1 MELCRDEGPFF
12 SKSGAQPVYDLMLAE
27 RLQGVATG
35 KASGEAGRGGGRVEE
50 GGGRR
55 SWRRRQVRGVGGVGE

>member
-27 RLQGVATG
+27 LLQGVATG
-35 KASGEAGRGGGRVEE
+35 KASGGAGRWWRRVEE
-50 GGGRR
+50 EGREEKLAKEANSGR
-55 SWRRRQVRGVGGVGE
+55 WGCG